1 MRKNLWK
8 MCVVQFVWEQGS
20 PLCQFSYLLM
30 HKEIPQNSI
39 LKQGFLLLAILE
51 STGQIF

>member
-20 PLCQFSYLLM
+20 PLCPIQLFLDA
-30 HKEIPQNSI
+30 KEISPNSI
-39 LKQGFLLLAILE
+39 LKQGFLLLVLLE
-51 STGQIF
+51 LTGQIF